1 MQVFMAQNAVKY
13 ENHCGP
19 FYSSLLT
26 LVRGWGELVN
36 VFRVFFCGGTIT
48 SNTNIQIEHA
58 AYEVHNT
65 LP

>member
-36 VFRVFFCGGTIT
+36 VFRLFICGGMIIMD
-48 SNTNIQIEHA
+48 TNVQRERA
-58 AYEVHNT
+58 AYGVQSP